1 MILSALLA
9 KTFNREN
16 RNRQGEYLS
25 MGAENVN
32 DERANDNNQ
41 IDEKNISEKNVS
53 DEQLKSGKT
62 QLAENGDMADNKTEA
77 DQNKESEQPVTSEL
91 EKLKAEKDDY
101 YDRLLRAS
109 AEFDNYKKRA
119 NREMTELR
127 KYANESL
134 TRELLSVVDNLERA
148 IMMST
153 ENQTAVDSIVEGVD
167 MTLKEIL
174 KILEKFYV
182 TPLISMGE
190 VFDPRF
196 HQAVGQEESEDSP
209 ANTIIKELQKGY
221 MIHDR
226 LLRPA
231 MVIVSKA
238 KPENGDNDNKSDE
251 ADSENK

>member
-1 MILSALLA
+1 MGV
-9 KTFNREN
+9 EN
-16 RNRQGEYLS
+16 
-25 MGAENVN
+25 ENN
-32 DERANDNNQ
+32 DRANDNNQ
-41 IDEKNISEKNVS
+41 IDEKHISEKNAS
-53 DEQLKSGKT
+53 DEQKKSGKVCPGKT
-62 QLAENGDMADNKTEA
+62 QPSEDVDMADQKTDEMEA
-77 DQNKESEQPVTSEL
+77 DQNKKSEQPVKSEL
-91 EKLKAEKDDY
+91 EQLKEEKKDY

-109 AEFDNYKKRA
+109 AELDNYKKRA

-148 IMMST
+148 IMIST
-153 ENQTAVDSIVEGVD
+153 ESQADEGSIVEGVD
-167 MTLKEIL
+167 LTLKEIL
-174 KILEKFYV
+174 KILGKYHV
-182 TPLISMGE
+182 TPLNSMGE

-209 ANTIIKELQKGY
+209 SNTIIKELQKGY

-238 KPENGDNDNKSDE
+238 KPENGDNDKKSDE
-251 ADSENK
+251 DDSENK

>member
-1 MILSALLA
+1 
-9 KTFNREN
+9 
-16 RNRQGEYLS
+16 
-25 MGAENVN
+25 MGVEDVN
-32 DERANDNNQ
+32 NDRANDNNQ
-41 IDEKNISEKNVS
+41 IDEERISEINVS
-53 DEQLKSGKT
+53 DEQKKSGEEDPGEI
-62 QLAENGDMADNKTEA
+62 QPSENVDMADNKTDETEA
-77 DQNKESEQPVTSEL
+77 DQNKKSKQPVKSEL
-91 EKLKAEKDDY
+91 EKLKEEKEDY

-127 KYANESL
+127 KYANEAL

-148 IMMST
+148 IVMST
-153 ENQTAVDSIVEGVD
+153 DGQVTVDSIVEGVD

-182 TPLISMGE
+182 KPLNSMGE

-238 KPENGDNDNKSDE
+238 KPESVNNDKKSDE

>member
-1 MILSALLA
+1 
-9 KTFNREN
+9 
-16 RNRQGEYLS
+16 
-25 MGAENVN
+25 MGVEDVN
-32 DERANDNNQ
+32 NDRANDNNQ
-41 IDEKNISEKNVS
+41 IDEERISENNVS
-53 DEQLKSGKT
+53 DEQKKSGEEHPGKT
-62 QLAENGDMADNKTEA
+62 QPSENVDMADDKTDKTDETEA
-77 DQNKESEQPVTSEL
+77 DQNRESEQPVKSEL
-91 EKLKAEKDDY
+91 EKLKEEKKDY

-109 AEFDNYKKRA
+109 AELDNYKKRA

-148 IMMST
+148 IMMSSD
-153 ENQTAVDSIVEGVD
+153 NQASVDSIVEGVD
-167 MTLKEIL
+167 LTLKEIL
-174 KILEKFYV
+174 KVLEKFYV
-182 TPLISMGE
+182 TPLNSMGE

-196 HQAVGQEESEDSP
+196 HQAVGQEESEGSP

-231 MVIVSKA
+231 MVIVSKT

-251 ADSENK
+251 TDSENK

>member
-1 MILSALLA
+1 
-9 KTFNREN
+9 
-16 RNRQGEYLS
+16 
-25 MGAENVN
+25 MGVEKLNN
-32 DERANDNNQ
+32 DRANDNNQ
-41 IDEKNISEKNVS
+41 VDEKRISEKNAS
-53 DEQLKSGKT
+53 DEQKKT
-62 QLAENGDMADNKTEA
+62 VEEYPDKTEPLESVDMADHKTDETEA
-77 DQNKESEQPVTSEL
+77 GQNKESDKPVKSEL
-91 EKLKAEKDDY
+91 EKLKEEKEDY

-148 IMMST
+148 IMMCIESQAS
-153 ENQTAVDSIVEGVD
+153 EEGILEGVE

-174 KILEKFYV
+174 KILERFQVK
-182 TPLISMGE
+182 PLESMGE
-190 VFDPRF
+190 IFDPRF

-231 MVIVSKA
+231 MVIVSKV
-238 KPENGDNDNKSDE
+238 KPESGDNDNKSDE
-251 ADSENK
+251 SDS

>member
-1 MILSALLA
+1 
-9 KTFNREN
+9 
-16 RNRQGEYLS
+16 
-25 MGAENVN
+25 MGVEDVN
-32 DERANDNNQ
+32 NDRANDNNQ
-41 IDEKNISEKNVS
+41 IDEERISEKNAS
-53 DEQLKSGKT
+53 DEQKKSGEDYPGKT
-62 QLAENGDMADNKTEA
+62 QPSENVDDDMADDKTDETEA
-77 DQNKESEQPVTSEL
+77 DQNKESEQPVKSEL
-91 EKLKAEKDDY
+91 EKLKEEKKDY

-109 AEFDNYKKRA
+109 AELDNYKKRA

-153 ENQTAVDSIVEGVD
+153 DNQASVDSIVEGVD
-167 MTLKEIL
+167 LTLKEIL

-182 TPLISMGE
+182 TPLNSMGE

-196 HQAVGQEESEDSP
+196 HQAVGQEESEGSP

-238 KPENGDNDNKSDE
+238 KPESGDNDKKSDE

>member
-1 MILSALLA
+1 
-9 KTFNREN
+9 
-16 RNRQGEYLS
+16 
-25 MGAENVN
+25 MGVENVN
-32 DERANDNNQ
+32 GDRANDNNQ
-41 IDEKNISEKNVS
+41 IDEKCISEKNVS
-53 DEQLKSGKT
+53 DEQKKSREEYPGKT
-62 QLAENGDMADNKTEA
+62 QPSENVDMADHKTDLTEA
-77 DQNKESEQPVTSEL
+77 DQNKESKQPVKSDL
-91 EKLKAEKDDY
+91 EKLKEEKEDY

-148 IMMST
+148 IMIST
-153 ENQTAVDSIVEGVD
+153 ESQANVDSIVEGVD

-174 KILEKFYV
+174 KILERFYV
-182 TPLISMGE
+182 TPLKSMGE
-190 VFDPRF
+190 IFDPRF
-196 HQAVGQEESEDSP
+196 HQAVGQEASADHP
-209 ANTIIKELQKGY
+209 ANTIVKELQKGY

-238 KPENGDNDNKSDE
+238 KPQNVNNDKKSDE

>member
-1 MILSALLA
+1 
-9 KTFNREN
+9 
-16 RNRQGEYLS
+16 
-25 MGAENVN
+25 MGVENVN
-32 DERANDNNQ
+32 NDSANDNNQ

-62 QLAENGDMADNKTEA
+62 QLADNKTEA
-77 DQNKESEQPVTSEL
+77 DQNKESEQSVTSEL
-91 EKLKAEKDDY
+91 EKLKEEKDDY

-196 HQAVGQEESEDSP
+196 HQAVGQEESEDCP
-209 ANTIIKELQKGY
+209 ANSIIKELQKGY

-238 KPENGDNDNKSDE
+238 KPENSDNNKKSDE
-251 ADSENK
+251 ADYENK